1 VTNGRDVWVAVTAVT
16 EVRATASRPASAT
29 RVTPARKHWVAVKPR
44 HGHPGV
50 VAAEAALPTLEPP
63 TGEMLEA
70 RPSDEREEADDDDR
84 PDSPDA
90 RALHPRTRA
99 LRITRVRTN
108 GKSRWSVDFLV
119 RQRDANQPRA

>member
-1 VTNGRDVWVAVTAVT
+1 VKA
-16 EVRATASRPASAT
+16 VRASASRPAPAT
-29 RVTPARKHWVAVKPR
+29 RVIPARKHWVAVKPR
-44 HGHPGV
+44 HGSSGV
-50 VAAEAALPTLEPP
+50 LGSEAELPNLEPP

-84 PDSPDA
+84 PDSPDV

-108 GKSRWSVDFLV
+108 GKRRWSVDFLV